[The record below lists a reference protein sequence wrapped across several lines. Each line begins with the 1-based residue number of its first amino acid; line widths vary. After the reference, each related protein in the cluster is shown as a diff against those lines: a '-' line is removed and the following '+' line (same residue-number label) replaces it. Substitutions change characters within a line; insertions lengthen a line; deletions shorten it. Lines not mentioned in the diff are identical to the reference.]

1 MEISVTLDLMYSEI
15 IVMIYIE
22 ETNNKV
28 TLYELRLDV
37 ERLKSVIKEI

>member
-15 IVMIYIE
+15 IVIIYIE

-37 ERLKSVIKEI
+37 ERLKSVRKEI

>member
-1 MEISVTLDLMYSEI
+1 
-15 IVMIYIE
+15 MIYIE

>member
-1 MEISVTLDLMYSEI
+1 MEIYVTLDLMYSEI

>member
-37 ERLKSVIKEI
+37 ERLKSVRKEI